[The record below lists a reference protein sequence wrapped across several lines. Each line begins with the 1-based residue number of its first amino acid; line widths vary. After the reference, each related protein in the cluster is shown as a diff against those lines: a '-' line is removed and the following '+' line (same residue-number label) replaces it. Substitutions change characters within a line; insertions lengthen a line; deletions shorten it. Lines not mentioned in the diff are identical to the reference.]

1 MSHRTA
7 VHDLKSLVQSFH
19 SLIVIETVEEERVR
33 ALIAEV
39 AGDLR
44 LPLYE
49 WSVSA
54 GFNHLH
60 GSAVEG
66 TQDALSMLKH
76 IHTELQSPEAIFL
89 LKDFS
94 AHLNSPSTARL
105 LRELGQKF
113 QATQSTFVLTGD
125 PVELPKELE
134 ELAIRFSLEL
144 PDDEELRRVVRT
156 ALDMMGRRKQVR
168 VDLSRDEAQRLVH
181 ALSGLTI
188 NQARQVV
195 CHAIADDDA
204 LTADDIQRVIRSK
217 GEIVQRGGILEFYP
231 ADENKFEIGGFT
243 RLKAWLDS
251 ARLGFSREAR
261 EMNLDAPKG
270 VLIVGVQGCG
280 KSLAAKFI
288 ARQWQLPLLK
298 LDAGRLYEK
307 YVGESEKNF
316 RRATMLAA
324 AMAPVVLWIDEIEK
338 AFAQSGSAESDGG
351 LSQRLFGSLLTW
363 LQEKRSEVFVVGAAN
378 DLMRLPPE
386 MLRKGRFDEIFFV
399 DLPKRDE
406 RVAIFAIHLQL
417 RNQDPRRFD
426 LDRLADATDGY
437 SGAEIERSV
446 ISALYRAL
454 QMRTAATTEM
464 ILEAV
469 QATVPLSVSRREDI
483 ERIREMARGR
493 FTPVS

>member
-7 VHDLKSLVQSFH
+7 VHDLKSLVESFH

-44 LPLYE
+44 MPLYE
-49 WSVSA
+49 WSVSE
-54 GFNHLH
+54 GFNRVH
-60 GSAVEG
+60 GTAVEG
-66 TQDALSMLKH
+66 TQDALEVLKH
-76 IHTELQSPEAIFL
+76 IRAELQSPEAVFL

-94 AHLNSPSTARL
+94 THLNNASTSRL
-105 LRELGQKF
+105 LRELVQKF
-113 QATQSTFVLTGD
+113 QANQSTIVLTGD
-125 PVELPKELE
+125 PVELPKDLE
-134 ELAIRFSLEL
+134 EMSIRFALEL

-168 VDLSRDEAQRLVH
+168 VDLSRDDAQRLVH
-181 ALSGLTI
+181 ALSGLTV
-188 NQARQVV
+188 NQARQVI
-195 CHAIADDDA
+195 CQAIADDDA
-204 LTADDIQRVIRSK
+204 LTADDIHRVIRSK

-231 ADENKFEIGGFT
+231 ADENNFEIGGFA
-243 RLKAWLDS
+243 RLKSWLDS

-261 EMNLDAPKG
+261 QMNLDAPKG

-338 AFAQSGSAESDGG
+338 AFAQASSAESDGG
-351 LSQRLFGSLLTW
+351 LSQRLFGSFLTW
-363 LQEKRSEVFVVGAAN
+363 LQEKRAEVFVVGAAN

-406 RVAIFAIHLQL
+406 RVAIFGIHLRL
-417 RNQDPRRFD
+417 RNQDPKRFD
-426 LDRLADATDGY
+426 VERLADSTDGY
-437 SGAEIERSV
+437 SGAEIERAV

-469 QATVPLSVSRREDI
+469 DATVPLSVSRREDI
-483 ERIREMARGR
+483 ERIRDVARSR
-493 FTPVS
+493 FTPVA